1 MRAASTLGFLVL
13 LAAGATSGFA
23 ADADVTFV
31 EARKTGEE
39 LWQFAVTIESE
50 ETGWDKYADG
60 WDVVLPDGTVARAD
74 ENDEFTRVLLH
85 PHENE
90 QPFTR
95 SQRDVPIPSD
105 VTQVTVRAHDSA
117 EGWGGRE
124 VTVDLTSESGEDF
137 RVRK

>member
-1 MRAASTLGFLVL
+1 MRTASIFGPLVL
-13 LAAGATSGFA
+13 LAAGAASGFA

-31 EARKTGEE
+31 EARRTGDE
-39 LWQFAVTIESE
+39 LWRFDVTIESE

-60 WDVVLPDGTVARAD
+60 WNVVLPDGTVARAD
-74 ENDEFTRVLLH
+74 DTDEFTRELLH

-95 SQRDVPIPSD
+95 SRRNVPIPSD
-105 VTQVTVRAHDSA
+105 VSQVTVRAHDSA

-124 VTVDLTSESGEDF
+124 VTVDLNRESGEDF
-137 RVRK
+137 RVRE